1 MSLRKKLVMGAAVA
15 LSVSAM
21 AVSAFAAAEET
32 AVVVGN
38 ESLKPGE
45 VVEVL
50 QSTAGGNPMMVGL
63 MLTQAT
69 LPERVEMVKQM
80 ADAMLFAEGA
90 RISGLADRS
99 DVALKIK
106 WQRMQLLLEAY
117 LQEISKKWDMSD
129 KAMKKYY
136 SEHKEEFV
144 QAAATH
150 LRHIM
155 TSAEKDANNAIL
167 DIFKDKD
174 FAKTAE
180 KYSRDTNTAARG
192 GDLGWM
198 EKGVMPEAIDKAV
211 EEARPNSL
219 VGPVKTD
226 LGWHVLEVLERRP
239 SKQLTYEEAKDEIV
253 QRLQMS
259 YITKELEE
267 LRKKVKIEI
276 NEKAL
281 ENLGGIPAAP
291 APKTPDAPAKE
302 KPAENAAK

>member
-15 LSVSAM
+15 FSVSAM
-21 AVSAFAAAEET
+21 AVSAYAAAEET

-45 VVEVL
+45 VIEVL

-69 LPERVEMVKQM
+69 LPERIEMVKQM

-117 LQEISKKWDMSD
+117 LQEISKNWDMSD

-136 SEHKEEFV
+136 AEYKGEFV

-150 LRHIM
+150 LRHIL
-155 TSAEKDANNAIL
+155 TSEEKDANNAIL

-211 EEARPNSL
+211 EKARPNSL

-259 YITKELEE
+259 YITKELED
-267 LRKKVKIEI
+267 LRKKVKVEI

-291 APKTPDAPAKE
+291 APKTPDAPAEE